1 MRDQLSKVNVYIA
14 GICSLIVTAGVARF
28 SYTSLLPLMQSTA
41 GLTEVGGGW
50 LATINYLGYLVGVL
64 IVSKLNNIKHKYVL
78 YRLYLVLAVLTTAA
92 MALTTDIYLWAILRF
107 VSGICTSAG
116 FIIASGL
123 ILKWLVHQGERGE
136 LGIHFSGIG
145 LSIFIAAA
153 LVEVLLKLSVSWQY
167 QWIYLSLMAVVFA
180 IPAWIWMPDP
190 ARNMQNLLVTKVA
203 DHPPSKTFTWLIMAA
218 YFCAGYG
225 YVVSAT
231 FIVDIVEGLPAL
243 KGHGQQV
250 FIILGLAAT
259 PAVLLADRV
268 ARKWGY
274 LRTLFLAYTLQI
286 VGIILPTL
294 SDNLLVIAIS
304 AILFGAT
311 FVAIVSLV
319 LTMAGHFY
327 PSNPAKFMGKMTLTY
342 GVAQIIAPASTGLLA
357 AWLGNYNFGLY
368 LSAGTMLIGSL
379 LVTYLIKRDENP

>member
-190 ARNMQNLLVTKVA
+190 ARNMQNLLVTKVVG
-203 DHPPSKTFTWLIMAA
+203 HPPSKTFTWLIMAA

-259 PAVLLADRV
+259 PAVLLADRI

>member
-190 ARNMQNLLVTKVA
+190 ARNMQNLLVTKVV

>member
-190 ARNMQNLLVTKVA
+190 ARNMQNLLVTKVVG
-203 DHPPSKTFTWLIMAA
+203 HPPSKTFTWLIMAA

-379 LVTYLIKRDENP
+379 LVTYLVKRDENP

>member
-190 ARNMQNLLVTKVA
+190 ARNMQNLLVTKVVG
-203 DHPPSKTFTWLIMAA
+203 HPPSKTFTWLIMAA

>member
-1 MRDQLSKVNVYIA
+1 M
-14 GICSLIVTAGVARF
+14 
-28 SYTSLLPLMQSTA
+28 
-41 GLTEVGGGW
+41 
-50 LATINYLGYLVGVL
+50 
-64 IVSKLNNIKHKYVL
+64 
-78 YRLYLVLAVLTTAA
+78 LAVLTTAA

-190 ARNMQNLLVTKVA
+190 ARNMQNLLVTKVVG
-203 DHPPSKTFTWLIMAA
+203 HPPSKTFTWLIMAA

>member
-123 ILKWLVHQGERGE
+123 ILKWLVHQGVRGE
-136 LGIHFSGIG
+136 LGLHFSGIG

-190 ARNMQNLLVTKVA
+190 ARNMQNLLVTKVVG
-203 DHPPSKTFTWLIMAA
+203 HPPSKTFTWLIMAA

-259 PAVLLADRV
+259 PAVLLADRI